1 MSDKYY
7 VICGTRQEY
16 NEFIQRKAL
25 ELFNQGDTS
34 VSLSQFVYVN
44 SSDQL
49 KGLVAPHGWFVGTWR
64 DRSNI
69 YEILHELRTRY
80 FREKIPEGV
89 KEAINEI
96 LPSQS

>member
-1 MSDKYY
+1 MSEKYY

-16 NEFIQRKAL
+16 NEFIQKKAM

-44 SSDQL
+44 DSTSL
-49 KGLVAPHGWFVGTWR
+49 KGYSEPHGWFIGTWR

-69 YEILHELRTRY
+69 HEIIHELRIHY
-80 FREKIPEGV
+80 YNGLPEGLKKV
-89 KEAINEI
+89 IHEI